1 MPSAAELSLPELQI
15 TDPDFG
21 VNPQAKFAAARKQHP
36 WLAKSDVGYVITDY
50 FAARDLMSLDPQLR
64 TAEDGVIAF
73 MKAENSEW
81 ARWQKRQ
88 INMSSGD
95 RHTRLRNGVAPMFTP
110 LAANRHRNLMRRV
123 ISDLLD
129 EWVPKKRINFE
140 DFASFFPITVMCGII
155 GAPSKELPRL
165 RPSLEAMGLSFNLI
179 PDFLPQLEKAYL
191 ELDAFSREVV
201 ADHRSGKIKND
212 EPDLLDNLLTA
223 VDAGALTV
231 EEIYDLLIILFVAG
245 YDTSKNVITMLM
257 HKLIDMPDIY
267 NRCADDVGYCGKVI
281 EEGLRYANPATI
293 PRLTNEDIVFKD
305 VTFPKDSMIF
315 FPVSVLGR
323 DPSAVTNPDAFD
335 PDRTHTNRTLAFGR
349 GMHMCLGQ
357 FIARSQLQEGLHM
370 ITQRMTKPKLVGE
383 VGWRPFPGVW
393 GLRGLPI
400 EFTPAPLRPDLAA
413 AS

>member
-1 MPSAAELSLPELQI
+1 
-15 TDPDFG
+15 
-21 VNPQAKFAAARKQHP
+21 
-36 WLAKSDVGYVITDY
+36 
-50 FAARDLMSLDPQLR
+50 
-64 TAEDGVIAF
+64 
-73 MKAENSEW
+73 
-81 ARWQKRQ
+81 
-88 INMSSGD
+88 
-95 RHTRLRNGVAPMFTP
+95 MFTP

-129 EWVPKKRINFE
+129 EWVPKTRINFE

-267 NRCADDVGYCGKVI
+267 TKCAEDVGYCGKVI

-293 PRLTNEDIVFKD
+293 PRLTNEDIIFKD

-370 ITQRMTKPKLVGE
+370 IAQRMTNPKLVGE

-400 EFTPAPLRPDLAA
+400 EFTPAPLRPDVAA